1 MSSFTRIVLHWAL
14 AKLVSFS
21 PIRRVVP
28 ISMYATDDIQPD
40 VMDVTVAL
48 SP

>member
-1 MSSFTRIVLHWAL
+1 MSTSDDQFFRGRIT
-14 AKLVSFS
+14 
-21 PIRRVVP
+21 RRVDFAPDLWSIRVN
-28 ISMYATDDIQPD
+28 SQPD